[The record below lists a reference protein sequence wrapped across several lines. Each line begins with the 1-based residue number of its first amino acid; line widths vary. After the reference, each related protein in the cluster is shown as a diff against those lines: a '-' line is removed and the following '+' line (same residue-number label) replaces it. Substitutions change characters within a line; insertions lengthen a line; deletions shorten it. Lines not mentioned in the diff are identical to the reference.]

1 MREKITDWIVCP
13 LDGADLRVLN
23 AQTVDHDGCTHIAE
37 GELVCEHGH
46 VFPIRN
52 SVPRLRPE
60 DVKRTNADEAEQATE
75 TTRAAKAIAASFGRE
90 WTHFDHE
97 HSRTWHDTL
106 EERRALFLREV
117 DLPAE
122 AMRDKLVLDAGCG
135 NGSLSWG
142 ISEYDC
148 DVLAADVSDAVD
160 VAHKCYAMRP
170 GSRVHYVQADLSAP
184 PFRPATYDV
193 VFSSGVL
200 HHNPDTL
207 AALKAIAPAI
217 KPGGRIYIWLYHKEP
232 GLKFA
237 LQLKLR
243 SIISPLPAPIKH
255 GFVYVW
261 SIQSMIRQHLRT
273 LLRLNDE
280 RDRLT
285 WKERIVDLMD
295 IYTPRYRHM
304 HTQDEVTGW
313 YNDLGLTDIT
323 TTEVR
328 DWGFGMKACRPT
340 STTST
345 VNAQTEPVSA
355 AAAAAEQ

>member
-1 MREKITDWIVCP
+1 MRNIVTQWIVCP
-13 LDGADLRVLN
+13 IDGSELRLLSGEVVEHEGE
-23 AQTVDHDGCTHIAE
+23 QHVVE

-52 SVPRLRPE
+52 GVPRLRPE
-60 DVKRTNADEAEQATE
+60 DVKRTDADQAEQSEE
-75 TTRAAKAIAASFGRE
+75 TTRVAREIAASFGRE

-106 EERRALFLREV
+106 EERRELFLREV
-117 DLPAE
+117 DLSADD
-122 AMRDKLVLDAGCG
+122 MRDKLVLDAGCG

-142 ISEYDC
+142 ISEYGC
-148 DVLAADVSDAVD
+148 DVLAADVSDSVD
-160 VAHKCYAMRP
+160 EAHRRYAMRP
-170 GSRVHYVQADLSAP
+170 GSRVHYIQADLSNP
-184 PFRPATYDV
+184 PFRPRTCDV

-237 LQLKLR
+237 LQLRLR
-243 SIISPLPAPIKH
+243 SVISPLPAPIKH

-261 SIQSMIRQHLRT
+261 SVQSMLRQHLRT
-273 LLRLNDE
+273 WLGLNDE
-280 RDRLT
+280 KDRLT
-285 WKERIVDLMD
+285 WQERIVDLMD

-304 HTQDEVTGW
+304 HTQDEVRGW
-313 YNDLGLTDIT
+313 YEDLGLTDID
-323 TTEVR
+323 TTEIR
-328 DWGFGMKACRPT
+328 DWGFGMKACR
-340 STTST
+340 STEDVAAINEATD
-345 VNAQTEPVSA
+345 AQTVSLKN
-355 AAAAAEQ
+355 